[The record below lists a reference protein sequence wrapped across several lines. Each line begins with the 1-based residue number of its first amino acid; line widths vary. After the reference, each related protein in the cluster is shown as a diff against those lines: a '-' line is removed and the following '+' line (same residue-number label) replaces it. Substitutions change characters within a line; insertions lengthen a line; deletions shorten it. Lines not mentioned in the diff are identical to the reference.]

1 MSFDIVIQYI
11 KSFSG
16 IYLPFKNDVIAVQPV
31 VDNYLILWKVFLE
44 KDQFRDARPFVQ
56 IKAGSLKLDH
66 LAYLPAFTK
75 GIVIGIFIHLC
86 NRYYQGMC

>member
-16 IYLPFKNDVIAVQPV
+16 VYLPFKNYVIAVEPV
-31 VDNYLILWKVFLE
+31 VDNYLISWKVFLE
-44 KDQFRDARPFVQ
+44 KDQFRDNRPVGQ
-56 IKAGSLKLDH
+56 IYAGSLELDR

-75 GIVIGIFIHLC
+75 AS
-86 NRYYQGMC
+86 